1 MSDLT
6 YDGYRMIFYIGLG
19 LTILFLLVT
28 VALFFVFRVPEIIG
42 DLTGRTANKAI
53 KEIRGNSEA
62 TGVSS
67 GVSSS
72 KKSKNKKSKNKATA
86 AKQQK
91 APVMTG
97 PETSV
102 LGDVQGS
109 ETAVLMDGAPSSGQE
124 TAVLADVPAPQSGQE
139 TSVLGDVPPAAP
151 AVVPAVTPA
160 APKQKP
166 AEQPKA
172 AVPPMPQPKKAEP
185 VKAQPVPAEA
195 KKAVEPKK
203 SAAKAEKKKN
213 SSTNGGSEKMYMPM
227 NGNNGFMNSEETS
240 ELLDMAMPTQVEFYG
255 PNDNGG
261 SVPPYRVFV
270 IEYDMTLAE
279 STEIIP

>member
-42 DLTGRTANKAI
+42 DLTGRTADKAI

-62 TGVSS
+62 NGVSS

-86 AKQQK
+86 VKQQK

-109 ETAVLMDGAPSSGQE
+109 ETAVLMDDMPSAGQE
-124 TAVLADVPAPQSGQE
+124 TAVLADVPPAAAP
-139 TSVLGDVPPAAP
+139 TAAPVAP
-151 AVVPAVTPA
+151 AVVPAVAPA

-185 VKAQPVPAEA
+185 VMAKPAAAEA

-203 SAAKAEKKKN
+203 PAAKAEKKKN
-213 SSTNGGSEKMYMPM
+213 SSVNGGSEKMYMPM
-227 NGNNGFMNSEETS
+227 NGNNGFINSEETS
-240 ELLDMAMPTQVEFYG
+240 ELLDIAAPTQVEFYG
-255 PNDNGG
+255 PGDNGG
-261 SVPPYRVFV
+261 SIPPYRVFV